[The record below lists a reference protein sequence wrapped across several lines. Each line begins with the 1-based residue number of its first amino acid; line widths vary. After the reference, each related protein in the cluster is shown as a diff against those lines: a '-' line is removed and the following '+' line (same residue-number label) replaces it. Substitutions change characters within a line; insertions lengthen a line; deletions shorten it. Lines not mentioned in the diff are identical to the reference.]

1 MLPLGL
7 AFFDRPAAEVAR
19 ALLGQR
25 LESRIGGTR
34 TGGRIVETEAYLG
47 HDDPASHAFR
57 GRRHAGNLS
66 IYGPPGWWYVYR
78 SYGIHWCLNLVTA
91 PEGVGAAVLIRAI
104 EPDLGLDQIRSRRGG
119 RPDGLLTNGPG
130 KLAQAL
136 GVDRSLDGQP
146 MAASPVLVLAGEPVP
161 DRMVAVTPRVGIS
174 VGKEEGLRFVEEGRS
189 EKWEARGK
197 R

>member
-1 MLPLGL
+1 MRPLGL
-7 AFFDRPAAEVAR
+7 EFFDRPAPDVAR

-25 LESRIGGTR
+25 LESLIGGTR

-104 EPDLGLDQIRSRRGG
+104 EPDLGLDQIQIRRGG
-119 RPDGLLTNGPG
+119 RASDLLTNGPG
-130 KLAQAL
+130 KLTQAL
-136 GVDRSLDGQP
+136 GIDRSLDGRP
-146 MAASPVLVLAGEPVP
+146 MAESPVLVLAGEPVP

-174 VGKEEGLRFVEEGRS
+174 VGKERELRFVVA
-189 EKWEARGK
+189 ARGK
-197 R
+197 Q

>member
-1 MLPLGL
+1 MRPLGL
-7 AFFDRPAAEVAR
+7 EFFDRPAPDVAR

-25 LESRIGGTR
+25 LESLIGGTR

-104 EPDLGLDQIRSRRGG
+104 EPDLGLDQIQIRRGG
-119 RPDGLLTNGPG
+119 RASDLLTNGPG

-136 GVDRSLDGQP
+136 GIDRSLDGRP
-146 MAASPVLVLAGEPVP
+146 MAESPVLVLAGEPVS

-174 VGKEEGLRFVEEGRS
+174 VGKERELRFVV
-189 EKWEARGK
+189 EARGK
-197 R
+197 Q